1 MEGGDRS
8 SREERGPLV
17 SEPQPVVGELTS
29 AAVIVVAT
37 IEPGGED
44 AVRAALPDFGDLA
57 DSVGFGYP
65 TDDLSCVTAFGS
77 DAWDRL
83 FGGPKPPEL
92 HPFVPL
98 DGPRHTAPATPGDL
112 LLHVR
117 AENQGLCFELAH
129 RLLDRLGPAVTVVDE
144 THGFRYYD
152 RRDLLGFVDGTAN
165 PHGRGA
171 LDAALLGPEDPF
183 AGGSYVVVQKYLHDL
198 AAWNAVSVSEQ
209 ERVIGRSKLENI
221 EMSDEAKPGDSHIA
235 VNTVI
240 GEDGEEVDIMRFN
253 MPFGELKSGE
263 FGTYFIAYAA
273 SAATTEQMLRAMFL
287 GTADAPRGDRIL
299 DFSTALTGGLFFAPP
314 AEFLDDPPE
323 PGASAVARLPSAAD
337 AASGGSVP
345 VLSASEGSLRIG
357 SLKASTS

>member
-1 MEGGDRS
+1 M
-8 SREERGPLV
+8 

-44 AVRAALPDFGDLA
+44 AVREALADFGDLE
-57 DSVGFGYP
+57 DSVGFGSP
-65 TDDLSCVTAFGS
+65 LAELSCVTAFGS

-98 DGPRHTAPATPGDL
+98 DGPRHAAPATPGDL

-117 AENQGLCFELAH
+117 SENQGLCFELAH

-171 LDAALLGPEDPF
+171 LDAALIGPEDPF
-183 AGGSYVVVQKYLHDL
+183 AGGSYVIVQKYLHDL

-209 ERVIGRSKLENI
+209 EHVIGRSKLENI
-221 EMSDEAKPGDSHIA
+221 EMSDEAKPGDSHVA

-263 FGTYFIAYAA
+263 FGTYFMAYAA

-314 AEFLDDPPE
+314 VEFLDDPPQ
-323 PGASAVARLPSAAD
+323 PGVSAAELLPITAD
-337 AASGGSVP
+337 AVP
-345 VLSASEGSLRIG
+345 VASPSDGSLRIG
-357 SLKASTS
+357 SLKASMS